1 MISLISEIVRELIT
15 SGKSAVWISKHIG
28 MDIDEILRLKQL
40 TGIAELFKSREFSI
54 RQINDNE

>member
-1 MISLISEIVRELIT
+1 MSEIVRELIT

-54 RQINDNE
+54 RNINDK